1 MPLQISDSRRQ
12 TGACRLLDS
21 PGATLETTVAGDRHA
36 FEAAWRG
43 YAAHLAEAS
52 GLPAPVCA
60 AREFAAGL
68 SLAVS
73 APEDAL
79 YAAAELNEAAA
90 RLAHADVTGE
100 PADEPFGDA
109 AERIR
114 RLVDR
119 DRDPAL
125 VALLRAAEARGVP
138 ALWDADAVTL
148 GLGAGGHT
156 WHARTLPDPGA
167 VDWDSLHD
175 VPVALVTGTN
185 GKSTTVRMLAA
196 MATAAGHTPGVSTT
210 DYVAVGS
217 DVVETGDFSGPMG
230 ARAALR
236 DRRATLGILEVARGG
251 LLRRGVPVSRA
262 AVACVTNIAAD
273 HLGEFGVE
281 TVDALAEAKFVVAK
295 ALARGGTL
303 VLSIDDP
310 LSVAELG
317 RQADALAARGVRLVG
332 VAFDPD
338 APRQAGADPA
348 VSVVDGHVAIR
359 RDGGP
364 WMPLVA
370 VSEVPAA
377 MGGAARHN
385 VRNALSAVATGV
397 ALGLPGEALADG
409 LRAFRG
415 DATDNPGR
423 ANVWS
428 VRGATVVVD
437 YAHNAHG
444 LAALVAFAAQLPAR
458 RRLLLLSCAGDRPD
472 ADIAALAQ
480 TARPLGADRFLVAD
494 LPDYLRGRAPG
505 EVPALLAHT
514 LVASGVDAGAV
525 EAFADPA
532 AAARAALAWAEPGDV
547 LLLVALSHRDEIAA
561 MLRDAA

>member
-1 MPLQISDSRRQ
+1 MPLQITESRRQ
-12 TGACRLLDS
+12 TGAGRLLDS
-21 PGATLETTVAGDRHA
+21 PGAALEVSVSGDRQA
-36 FEAAWRG
+36 FEAAWREHALRLAS
-43 YAAHLAEAS
+43 AA
-52 GLPAPVCA
+52 GLPAPTVA
-60 AREFAAGL
+60 SRPFSAGL

-100 PADEPFGDA
+100 PAGETVAEA
-109 AERIR
+109 ADRVRSIA
-114 RLVDR
+114 DR

-125 VALLRAAEARGVP
+125 VALLRAAEAHGVS
-138 ALWDADAVTL
+138 ALWDDDAVTL
-148 GLGAGGHT
+148 GLGTGSHT
-156 WHARTLPDPGA
+156 WHARSLPPPDAVAWDTLG
-167 VDWDSLHD
+167 D

-251 LLRRGVPVSRA
+251 LLRRGVPVARA
-262 AVACVTNIAAD
+262 RVACITNVAAD

-281 TVDALAEAKFVVAK
+281 TVEELAEAKFVVTR
-295 ALARGGTL
+295 ALTAGTTL
-303 VLSIDDP
+303 VLTADDP
-310 LSVAELG
+310 ATVAEAT
-317 RQADALAARGVRLVG
+317 RQADSLRARGVDVAWVALDASMIPQASVGG
-332 VAFDPD
+332 VA
-338 APRQAGADPA
+338 A
-348 VSVVDGHVAIR
+348 VVDGHVALR
-359 RDGGP
+359 RSGGA
-364 WMPLVA
+364 WAPLVSVA
-370 VSEVPAA
+370 KMPCA
-377 MGGAARHN
+377 MGGAAAHN
-385 VRNALSAVATGV
+385 VRNALSAVATGA
-397 ALGLPGEALADG
+397 ALGLTDEALADG

-428 VRGATVVVD
+428 VRGVTVVVD

-444 LAALVAFAAQLPAR
+444 LSALMAFAGQLPAQ
-458 RRLLLLSCAGDRPD
+458 RRLVLLSCAGDRPN
-472 ADIAALAQ
+472 ADIEALAT
-480 TARPLGADRFLVAD
+480 TALPLGADRYLVAD
-494 LPDYLRGRAPG
+494 LPDYLRGRTPG
-505 EVPALLAHT
+505 EVPAVLGRA
-514 LVASGVDAGAV
+514 LVEAGVDPDAV

-532 AAARAALAWAEPGDV
+532 AAARAALAWATPGDV

-561 MLRDAA
+561 LLKSGG